1 MAIPLE
7 RPAAKGRTASSV
19 SVSLM
24 PSERA
29 ELEELTARTGIGAT
43 TLHQLLV
50 SPKIKA
56 AVWMLREL
64 EATGVAIDPSQLPE
78 TTWFTAITEDEV
90 TDLYSGS
97 KNIGYPG

>member
-1 MAIPLE
+1 MAIPLD
-7 RPAAKGRTASSV
+7 RTTAKGRTASSV

-29 ELEELTARTGIGAT
+29 ELEELTSRTGIGAT

-78 TTWFTAITEDEV
+78 TTWFTAITQDEV

-97 KNIGYPG
+97 KNIGYPR

>member
-7 RPAAKGRTASSV
+7 RPPAKGRTASSV

-29 ELEELTARTGIGAT
+29 ELEELTSRTGIGAT

-50 SPKIKA
+50 SPKIRA

-64 EATGVAIDPSQLPE
+64 EAAGVAVDAGQLPE

-90 TDLYSGS
+90 SDLY
-97 KNIGYPG
+97 

>member
-7 RPAAKGRTASSV
+7 RPPAKGRTASSV

-29 ELEELTARTGIGAT
+29 ELEELTSRTGIGAT

-50 SPKIKA
+50 SPKIRA

-64 EATGVAIDPSQLPE
+64 EAAGVAVDAGQLPE

-90 TDLYSGS
+90 SDLYSGTKS
-97 KNIGYPG
+97 IGYPR

>member
-1 MAIPLE
+1 MAIPLD
-7 RPAAKGRTASSV
+7 RTTAKGRTASSV

-43 TLHQLLV
+43 ILHQLLV

-78 TTWFTAITEDEV
+78 TTWFTAITQDEV

-97 KNIGYPG
+97 KNIGYPR

>member
-7 RPAAKGRTASSV
+7 KPAAKGRTASSV

-64 EATGVAIDPSQLPE
+64 EATGVAIDPGQLPE

-90 TDLYSGS
+90 ADLYSGS
-97 KNIGYPG
+97 KNIGYPR